1 MRSSTVEAGLAQ
13 RARIVLLAAQGVPN
27 AEIARRVGVSRPTVI
42 QWRNRY
48 EAGGISALG
57 DLDRSGRPPVIDDV
71 AVVVATVQAPPE
83 ALGVTHWS
91 ARLLGKHLGI
101 SFASVARIWRE
112 WNLQPWRRETFKF
125 STDPELDAK
134 VRDVVGL
141 YLNPPDK
148 AVVVCIDEKSQI
160 QALDRTAPILPIRP
174 GLPEKATH
182 DYVRHGTTT
191 LFAALEVA
199 TGKVTDACHPRHTHA
214 EFLAFLKQVAKAY
227 PRVPLHVVA
236 DNYATHKHPAVQA
249 WLAKHPR
256 VRMHFTPTSGSWL
269 NLVEVFFGII
279 TRQAIRRGTFTSVKD
294 LIAAIET
301 FIDAWNDR
309 CQPFVW
315 TKTADE
321 ILTKANRKVTSNTR
335 HQADQVLVN
344 SPYSGAG
351 ARSFIELVQDPFD
364 MCCRS
369 AEGDGMA

>member
-199 TGKVTDACHPRHTHA
+199 TGKVTDVCHPRHTHA

-335 HQADQVLVN
+335 H
-344 SPYSGAG
+344 
-351 ARSFIELVQDPFD
+351 
-364 MCCRS
+364 
-369 AEGDGMA
+369 